1 MMNAHKWW
9 GPALLAGP
17 TWWGTAQAGRPCNAS
32 APEAA
37 SVQRALGQA
46 CREEGPL
53 RDGMTGPAIWREV
66 HKLNE
71 CGSARAEP
79 MRVNAPTPGSE
90 FAWLQRIGLAVGA
103 VTTVR

>member
-1 MMNAHKWW
+1 MV

-17 TWWGTAQAGRPCNAS
+17 TWWGTAQAGRLCNAS
-32 APEAA
+32 APAA
-37 SVQRALGQA
+37 ANVQRALGLA

-53 RDGMTGPAIWREV
+53 RDGMTGPAIWRVV

-71 CGSARAEP
+71 CGSARAKP